1 MPSPSSSPS
10 PFHPTP
16 WVRRLVAV
24 NAAVYVLAVTVFF
37 GRWFE
42 QAVAF
47 TPAGA
52 AAHPWT
58 FVTYMFVH
66 GGLLHLAVTMLIL
79 LMFGPGVERRMG
91 GAAFLRYYILCGLGG
106 PVAALGMSLFTPDV
120 APFVGASAA
129 VFGVALAFALYW
141 PRACVFVFP
150 LPWPVSVKM
159 LVAVLAAMS
168 LVPLVFGAHGGAAHL
183 AHLGGFVLGY
193 AYLKGSDLVERRTPV
208 TVTPEQETP
217 VLVAHQS
224 SAASGDEPTEP
235 TRRSDARN
243 EIAREMDRVL
253 DKISRQGLSSLTAA
267 ERRFLDEMSRQMR
280 QE

>member
-1 MPSPSSSPS
+1 MPSPSPS

-16 WVRRLVAV
+16 WVRRIVAV
-24 NAAVYVLAVTVFF
+24 NAAVYLLAVTVFF

-66 GGLLHLAVTMLIL
+66 GGLLHLAVTTLML

-91 GAAFLRYYILCGLGG
+91 GPAFLRYYVLCGLGG
-106 PVAALGMSLFTPDV
+106 PVVALGMSLFTSNV

-141 PRACVFVFP
+141 PHARVFVFP
-150 LPWPVSVKM
+150 LPWPVSVTA
-159 LVAVLAAMS
+159 LVAVLAVMS
-168 LVPLVFGAHGGAAHL
+168 LVPLVFGAEGGTAHL

-193 AYLKGSDLVERRTPV
+193 AYLKGSDLVERRTMA
-208 TVTPEQETP
+208 TVAPEREAP

-224 SAASGDEPTEP
+224 GTASADGPAESPP
-235 TRRSDARN
+235 RSDSRD